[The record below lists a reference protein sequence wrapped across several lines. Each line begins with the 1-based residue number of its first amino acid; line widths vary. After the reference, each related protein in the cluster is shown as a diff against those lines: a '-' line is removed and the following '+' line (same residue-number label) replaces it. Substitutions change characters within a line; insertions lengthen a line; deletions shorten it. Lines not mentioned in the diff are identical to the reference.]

1 MRTIEEILQDEKRYF
16 GRWQCPT
23 EAELSI
29 NDLNRE
35 LIMALANKYSKVML
49 GQYNSETLTPYTGQ
63 EIHNFTFQFV
73 VPVAEDAKL
82 SSLLQKRNR
91 STDPTKYL
99 DAIMCRIEDLGGH
112 LPIWA

>member
-23 EAELSI
+23 EADLSI

-35 LIMALANKYSKVML
+35 LIVELADKHSKVML
-49 GQYNSETLTPYTGQ
+49 GRYNSTSLTPYTGQ
-63 EIHNFTFQFV
+63 EISNFAFQFV
-73 VPVAEDAKL
+73 VPVAEDEKL

-91 STDPTKYL
+91 TTDPTKHL
-99 DAIMCRIEDLGGH
+99 DAIMCRIEALGGH
-112 LPIWA
+112 LLLWA